1 MQARLIRWCRKTLR
15 HEPKGYE
22 PSNGSRY
29 EMKVIGFDVP
39 EGFSGSMTRN
49 STTLSESAF
58 GFWAF
63 ILVQVPPVNLVV
75 TERIIT
81 NESLALDCI
90 PSFRGLPIQIQWDRI
105 YAAVRLK
112 KAKTANPSRESNP
125 WSSDP
130 TLKMS

>member
-1 MQARLIRWCRKTLR
+1 LQARLIRWCRKTLR
-15 HEPKGYE
+15 HEPKDYE

-90 PSFRGLPIQIQWDRI
+90 PSFRGLPIQIQWEQDICRCSAQKGEDSKPI
-105 YAAVRLK
+105 TGVE
-112 KAKTANPSRESNP
+112 PVVFG
-125 WSSDP
+125 SDA
-130 TLKMS
+130 